1 MANSISL
8 TGVQTVTAPEDRA
21 LLHLSVVVNDQTY
34 DWRLF
39 MPAGQSYD
47 AYLAEKSSSVYAE
60 IAAKEAAW
68 ETLSPKTRTINDPLT
83 GGTQEVPISKL
94 EIVCPEIPDYYAKRR
109 AEYPA
114 LGDQL
119 DAFWKGSNSPEYAA
133 MQAKIQAVKVKYP
146 KPA

>member
-1 MANSISL
+1 MANSISI
-8 TGVQTVTAPEDRA
+8 TGVQTLTAPEDRA

-47 AYLAEKSSSVYAE
+47 TFLAEKASGVYAD

-68 ETLSPKTRTINDPLT
+68 AALSPKTRTVGDPMS
-83 GGTQEVPISKL
+83 GESMEVAIDKS
-94 EIVCPEIPDYYAKRR
+94 EVVCPDVPDYYAKRR

-119 DAFWKGSNSPEYAA
+119 DAFWKGVESPEYAA
-133 MQAKIQAVKVKYP
+133 MLAKIQAIKAKYP